1 MRATDLRWRRYAPYM
16 TLFAA
21 ETIEQWLSDFV
32 ARGHRMPKQIR
43 MVERDLDVEGQE
55 DAGLVVIELGIATT
69 GTFLERPAHDKPNWN
84 VHFMEREQEIVATS
98 AEVDTIAAELTMI
111 AQLAAYL
118 EARTAE
124 ALAREN
130 PA

>member
-1 MRATDLRWRRYAPYM
+1 M

-32 ARGHRMPKQIR
+32 ARGHRVPKQIR

-55 DAGLVVIELGIATT
+55 DAGLVVIELGVATT
-69 GTFLERPAHDKPNWN
+69 GTFLERPAHDEPHWN
-84 VHFMEREQEIVATS
+84 VHFMEREQEITATP
-98 AEVDTIAAELTMI
+98 AEVDIIAAELTMI

-124 ALAREN
+124 ALSQEQSA
-130 PA
+130 